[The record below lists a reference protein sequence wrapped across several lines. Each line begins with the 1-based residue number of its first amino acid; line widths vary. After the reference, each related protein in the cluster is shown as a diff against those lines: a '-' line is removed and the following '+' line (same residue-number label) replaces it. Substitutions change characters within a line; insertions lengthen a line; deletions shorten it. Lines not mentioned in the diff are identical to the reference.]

1 MVEILVRKQ
10 TQNKLTV
17 HMNIPKKQVYIFFGL
32 MWVLFFSAQAQDE
45 LQHDVLYKNDGEEV
59 TCIIAD
65 VLDNKIQYKVIENVE
80 GPVYNILKED
90 VVLAFKHTGEYLIPS
105 NPAAQWVQASSADI
119 HKIITKENQ
128 VLPVTFIDIQGDKI
142 NFQENNSGEN
152 SSMSKDEVL
161 AVIEKDGS
169 HILFD
174 APDKVVA
181 AFSQLGDMNTY
192 SSTEVREKLKMD
204 EIDYEMFTQKALQKA
219 EDLGWYLSEL
229 CNKKV
234 DAFDKKKAEENAIK
248 LFIHDSTWVEVS
260 SLYKEEKD
268 RYSIRQYLQR
278 IRLLQYDQVEL
289 TWRNINYI
297 TKLRLAPDGNYYGT
311 ITVQQLF
318 RGIVDGKVQ
327 YQDVTQKDIEV
338 VLTAY
343 KLEKEGKTETAWDVF
358 LSDIG
363 VQQTKAE

>member
-1 MVEILVRKQ
+1 M
-10 TQNKLTV
+10 N
-17 HMNIPKKQVYIFFGL
+17 MNIHTIQAYIFFSFL
-32 MWVLFFSAQAQDE
+32 WLFCGQVHAQDE
-45 LQHDVLYKNDGEEV
+45 YQADVLYKNDGEILSCV
-59 TCIIAD
+59 ISG
-65 VLDNKIQYKVIENVE
+65 VMDNKIQYKVLDNVD

-90 VVLAFKHTGEYLIPS
+90 VVLAFKNNGSYLIPS
-105 NPAAQWVQASSADI
+105 NPTAQWVQAASADI

-128 VLPVTFIDIQGDKI
+128 VIPATFIDIQADEVT
-142 NFQENNSGEN
+142 FQENNSGEN
-152 SSMSKDEVL
+152 SSLSKDELL
-161 AVIEKDGS
+161 AVIQKDGS
-169 HILFD
+169 HTLF
-174 APDKVVA
+174 AEPAKVVA
-181 AFSQLGDMNTY
+181 AFSQLGDMNTF
-192 SSTEVREKLKMD
+192 SSTEVREKLNMD

-260 SLYKEEKD
+260 SLNRKEKD
-268 RYSIRQYLQR
+268 RYRIRQYLQR
-278 IRLLQYDQVEL
+278 IRLLEYDQVEL

-318 RGIVDGKVQ
+318 RGIIDGKVQ

>member
-1 MVEILVRKQ
+1 MC
-10 TQNKLTV
+10 
-17 HMNIPKKQVYIFFGL
+17 IPHVKKELYIFSGL
-32 MWVLFFSAQAQDE
+32 FWLLFAPAHAQEEAQTDM
-45 LQHDVLYKNDGEEV
+45 LYENNGSPV
-59 TCIIAD
+59 ACIITEIVD
-65 VLDNKIQYKVIENVE
+65 DKIKFKKIDNVE
-80 GPVYNILKED
+80 GPVHNVLKKD
-90 VVLAFKHTGEYLIPS
+90 VMLAFKHTGEYLIPS
-105 NPAAQWVQASSADI
+105 NPEAQWVQASSPDI
-119 HKIITKENQ
+119 FKIITKEHQ
-128 VLPVTFIDIQGDKI
+128 ILPTTFIDIQGDKI
-142 NFQENNSGEN
+142 NFQESNSNKN
-152 SSMSKDEVL
+152 SSVSKEEVL
-161 AVIEKDGS
+161 AVIEKDGG
-169 HILFD
+169 HILF
-174 APDKVVA
+174 APPDKVVA
-181 AFSQLGDMNTY
+181 AFTQLGDMNTF
-192 SSTEVREKLKMD
+192 SSTEVREKLKLD

-260 SLYKEEKD
+260 SLNNKEKD
-268 RYSIRQYLQR
+268 RYRIRQYLQR

-297 TKLRLAPDGNYYGT
+297 TQLRLAPDGNYYGT